1 MQNTQGGDMQ
11 ERFTMSAKELKILTI
26 LENIIEKRLSLVQGA
41 KQLDLTPRHLR
52 RLKKRFLAEGV
63 SALVSKKRG
72 NSNSRHD
79 PKLKDDVVSLLHE
92 HYYDYGPTFASE
104 KLAEHHQIY
113 LSKECTRQW
122 MHEAGIRQIRSE
134 KAQKVYQPRNRR
146 PAKGE
151 LIQMDGSIH
160 HWFEGSADKC
170 TLLVLIDDATSELL
184 QLRFVKAETTFDY
197 FDTVKEYF
205 LSHGKPGAFY
215 VDKHNVFNVN
225 HAEAKSGDGYTQ
237 FSRALN
243 TLGVPLIKANSPQA
257 KGRVERVNQTLQ
269 DRLIKELRYRKIST
283 KEEANEFIKTYYLAS
298 HNKRFAKIPASPDN
312 VHVALTEEEIKGID
326 KLFTIQNT
334 RKISK
339 SLTISLRKSL
349 YVIKNQRYPRKLV
362 GKTVTIN
369 EYSNGKIELYLD
381 NIALEYEIMKNYD
394 FQQRVLG
401 VREMHAFLDQ
411 RLTNSLIPRNKL
423 LVYAINDHVHSGHL
437 EPAKR

>member
-1 MQNTQGGDMQ
+1 MQ
-11 ERFTMSAKELKILTI
+11 ERFTMSENELKRLNI
-26 LENIIEKRLSLVQGA
+26 LENIIEKRLSLTQGA
-41 KQLDLTPRHLR
+41 KQLGVTPRHLR

-63 SALVSKKRG
+63 STLISKKYG
-72 NSNSRHD
+72 NANSRHD
-79 PKLKDDVVSLLHE
+79 TKLKDDVMSLLRE
-92 HYYDYGPTFASE
+92 YYYDYGPTFASE

-122 MHEAGIRQIRSE
+122 MHEAGIRQISSE
-134 KAQKVYQPRNRR
+134 KPLKVYQPRHRR

-160 HWFEGSADKC
+160 HWFDGEEDKC
-170 TLLVLIDDATSELL
+170 TLLVLIDDATSELV

-205 LSHGKPGAFY
+205 LAHGKPGAFY

-269 DRLIKELRYRKIST
+269 DRLIKELRYHKVT
-283 KEEANEFIKTYYLAS
+283 TMAQANEFIKTYYLES
-298 HNKRFAKIPASPDN
+298 HNKRFTRIPESLDN

-339 SLTISLRKSL
+339 GLTISLRKTV
-349 YVIKNQRYPRKLV
+349 YMIKNQRYPRRLV
-362 GKTVTIN
+362 GKTININ
-369 EYSNGKIELYLD
+369 EYSNGKVELYLD
-381 NIALEYEIMKNYD
+381 NVALEYEVMKHYD
-394 FQQRVLG
+394 FQNRVLG
-401 VREMHAFLDQ
+401 IREMHQFLDQ
-411 RLTNSLIPRNKL
+411 RLTNSPIPGNKL
-423 LVYAINDHVHSGHL
+423 PVYAINDHVHSGHFD
-437 EPAKR
+437 PARR